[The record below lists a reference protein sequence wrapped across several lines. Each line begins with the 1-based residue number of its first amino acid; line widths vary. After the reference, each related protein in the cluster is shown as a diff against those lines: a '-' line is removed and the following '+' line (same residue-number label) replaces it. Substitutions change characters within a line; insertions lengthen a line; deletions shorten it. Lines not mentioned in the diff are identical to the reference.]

1 MTSITAANQAAANAV
16 RAGQTTPAAPTAG
29 AAASAAGSAAS
40 KLAGDMTNF
49 LKLLT
54 TQLKNQDP
62 TQPVDANQFTAQLAQ
77 FAAVEQ
83 QISVNKHM
91 EGLLALQRASS
102 MLAAAPLVGQQVEVN
117 SDRVGLLGGVA
128 QELRLPP
135 TNEAGGATRARVVV
149 QDAAGG
155 TLREAVVPLARD
167 GSGWAWDGLDGRGRR
182 MPDGVYRVVATGVN
196 GVGDAT
202 GALNTTVAGTVTAV
216 TRTGQDPTLALGR
229 LTVGLEALRG
239 VR

>member
-1 MTSITAANQAAANAV
+1 MTSITAANQAAAGAV
-16 RAGQTTPAAPTAG
+16 RAGQTAPGTPVAAT
-29 AAASAAGSAAS
+29 AAGNAAS

-62 TQPVDANQFTAQLAQ
+62 TQPLDANQFTAQLAQ

-117 SDRVGLLGGVA
+117 SDRVGLAGGLA
-128 QELRLPP
+128 QELRLPS
-135 TNEAGGATRARVVV
+135 TAAAGGATRARIVV

-167 GSGWAWDGLDGRGRR
+167 GSGWAWDGLDSRGRR
-182 MPDGVYRVVATGVN
+182 MPDGVYRVAATGVN
-196 GVGDAT
+196 GAGDAT
-202 GALNTTVAGTVTAV
+202 GALATTVAGTVTAV
-216 TRTGQDPTLALGR
+216 TREGEDPKLALGR